1 MGRVINVAASSLGGP
16 AGCILPD
23 SIINV
28 DADNSF
34 SEIWR
39 SIGTMNL
46 YQFRVSTPYTAA

>member
-1 MGRVINVAASSLGGP
+1 VGRVINVAASSLGGP